1 MNNSI
6 KAALLSILMLIALPS
21 NGQTCNGSIT
31 PSTPFNQFTINDDGT
46 VTDNKTTLT
55 WMSCSLGQA
64 WDADSS
70 SCTGTASQY
79 NWQNA
84 LTAAVTAAS
93 ASAFVV
99 PNDWRL
105 PNIKELKSIVEQAC
119 YLPAINDIIFPNT
132 QSNNYWSSSP
142 YAFNYDRAW
151 VVYFG
156 NGSGRSVSKSVGRY
170 VRLVR
175 GGQ

>member
-1 MNNSI
+1 MNKSI

-21 NGQTCNGSIT
+21 NGQTCNLSIT
-31 PSTPFNQFTINDDGT
+31 RSTPDNQFTINDGT

-55 WMSCSLGQA
+55 WMRCSLGQA
-64 WDADSS
+64 WDAGSS
-70 SCTGTASQY
+70 SCTGTASKY

-84 LTAAVTAAS
+84 LTAANSTDFAGQ
-93 ASAFVV
+93 
-99 PNDWRL
+99 NDWRL

-132 QSNNYWSSSP
+132 QSAYYWSSSP
-142 YAFNYDRAW
+142 GASYDDYAW
-151 VVYFG
+151 IVYFL
-156 NGSGRSVSKSVGRY
+156 NGSDSYSSKSNNRY

>member
-1 MNNSI
+1 MNKSI

-21 NGQTCNGSIT
+21 NGQTCNLSIT
-31 PSTPFNQFTINDDGT
+31 RSTPDNQFTINDGT

-55 WMSCSLGQA
+55 WMRCSLGQA
-64 WDADSS
+64 WDAGSS
-70 SCTGTASQY
+70 SCTGTASKY

-84 LTAAVTAAS
+84 LTAANSTDFAGQ
-93 ASAFVV
+93 
-99 PNDWRL
+99 NDWRL

-132 QSNNYWSSSP
+132 QSTYYWSSSP
-142 YAFNYDRAW
+142 YAGSNDRALI
-151 VVYFG
+151 VSFYS
-156 NGSGRSVSKSVGRY
+156 GSGVSVSKGSGRY

>member
-1 MNNSI
+1 MNKSI

-21 NGQTCNGSIT
+21 NGQTCNLSIT
-31 PSTPFNQFTINDDGT
+31 RSTPDNQFTINDGT

-55 WMSCSLGQA
+55 WMRCSLGQA

-70 SCTGTASQY
+70 SCTGTASRY

-84 LTAAVTAAS
+84 LTAANSTDFAGQ
-93 ASAFVV
+93 
-99 PNDWRL
+99 NDWRL
-105 PNIKELKSIVEQAC
+105 PNIKELKSITEQAC
-119 YLPAINDIIFPNT
+119 YDPAINDTIFPNT
-132 QSNNYWSSSP
+132 RSDYYWSSSP
-142 YAFNYDRAW
+142 SASNDGNAWLVNFSNGGDGSSGKSYD
-151 VVYFG
+151 
-156 NGSGRSVSKSVGRY
+156 RY

>member
-1 MNNSI
+1 MNKSI

-31 PSTPFNQFTINDDGT
+31 PSTPFNQFTINGDGT
-46 VTDNKTTLT
+46 VTDNKTDLT
-55 WMSCSLGQA
+55 WMRCSLGQTWSA
-64 WDADSS
+64 GES
-70 SCTGTASQY
+70 SCTGTASKY

-84 LTAAVTAAS
+84 LTAANSTDFAGQ
-93 ASAFVV
+93 
-99 PNDWRL
+99 NDWRL

-119 YLPAINDIIFPNT
+119 YLPTINDIIFPIT
-132 QSNNYWSSSP
+132 QSAYYWSSSP
-142 YAFNYDRAW
+142 YAGSNGRAW
-151 VVYFG
+151 I
-156 NGSGRSVSKSVGRY
+156 VSFRDHRVFNDVKSNYGC

>member
-31 PSTPFNQFTINDDGT
+31 PSTPDQQFTINDDGT
-46 VTDNKTTLT
+46 VTDNKTTLI
-55 WMSCSLGQA
+55 WMLCNLGQA

-70 SCTGTASQY
+70 SCKGTASLY

-84 LTAAVTAAS
+84 LAAAS
-93 ASAFVV
+93 ASAFKV

-119 YLPAINDIIFPNT
+119 FNPAINNSIFPDIAG
-132 QSNNYWSSSP
+132 SLYWSSSP
-142 YAFNYDRAW
+142 SASSNDFAW
-151 VVYFG
+151 IVNFDYG
-156 NGSGRSVSKSVGRY
+156 NDYSDAKSDDRY

>member
-31 PSTPFNQFTINDDGT
+31 PRTPFNQFTINDDGT

-119 YLPAINDIIFPNT
+119 YLPAINDIIFSNT
-132 QSNNYWSSSP
+132 QSEYYWSSSP
-142 YAFNYDRAW
+142 YTGNPGYAW
-151 VVYFG
+151 VVNFYRG
-156 NGSGRSVSKSVGRY
+156 HVSISNKSDGEY